1 MFMVSDC
8 DCEVNYKMGDKRAI
22 AQIGPIP
29 SERCFH
35 IIQCVCCE
43 SLSTAIRLIQ
53 MHASSKQ
60 IAASVMSMELD
71 KCLLMLLLI
80 ANVRPCML
88 VDGDRWL
95 NKTRF
100 DAQYEHGIQP
110 VGM

>member
-1 MFMVSDC
+1 
-8 DCEVNYKMGDKRAI
+8 
-22 AQIGPIP
+22 
-29 SERCFH
+29 
-35 IIQCVCCE
+35 
-43 SLSTAIRLIQ
+43 
-53 MHASSKQ
+53 MHPASRDSSKCDEHG
-60 IAASVMSMELD
+60 IRRMSIIVAVD
-71 KCLLMLLLI
+71 